1 MRKIRLTESEL
12 IRLVQQI
19 VSEQP
24 TNYNPN
30 PIPGINYPN
39 LPPSNVIRKDIE
51 KTASLHQRQPSSLTL
66 LQPGQTITLGLNV
79 FETGKSFINK
89 NSQEFKNAIGALVNL
104 PQGTTI
110 KVTGG
115 ASAVGSSR
123 GYDNKALALRRAN
136 NMIAA
141 LKGTGK
147 VNQLTFVPEGVV
159 GKNTQYNSPGAKA
172 EQFVKLTR
180 EQKTNV
186 AISRPAIDN
195 THYGNPNRTYQ
206 DVLKYPGYALPSDNP
221 NKGTL
226 KGVRDPNYFKPKIN
240 EDKIK
245 EVVKQNLLEFL
256 DSQEFSGRA
265 GFSRGT
271 PLTFGE
277 KLKRAAEKCF
287 GKIGSESSLPD
298 GTPLSDSRFCKKIR
312 ELRSDIAL
320 AGMFIDDI

>member
-1 MRKIRLTESEL
+1 MKKIRLTESEL

-24 TNYNPN
+24 TIANLNTQRQAGNQAAMQRAVKGVPA
-30 PIPGINYPN
+30 PGTFAPKPPLNTGTYKP
-39 LPPSNVIRKDIE
+39 LPSPEAMRSDFE
-51 KTASLHQRQPSSLTL
+51 KTASQHQRQPSSLTM
-66 LQPGQTITLGLNV
+66 LQPGQTLTLGEKL
-79 FETGKSFINK
+79 FETGKDWINK

-195 THYGNPNRTYQ
+195 THLGNPNRTYQ
-206 DVLKYPGYALPSDNP
+206 DVLKYPEYTLPKVNP
-221 NKGTL
+221 NQGTL
-226 KGVRDPNYFKPKIN
+226 TGKRDPNYFKPKLN

-256 DSQEFSGRA
+256 DS
-265 GFSRGT
+265 RGM
-271 PLTFGE
+271 
-277 KLKRAAEKCF
+277 
-287 GKIGSESSLPD
+287 I
-298 GTPLSDSRFCKKIR
+298 
-312 ELRSDIAL
+312 
-320 AGMFIDDI
+320 ID